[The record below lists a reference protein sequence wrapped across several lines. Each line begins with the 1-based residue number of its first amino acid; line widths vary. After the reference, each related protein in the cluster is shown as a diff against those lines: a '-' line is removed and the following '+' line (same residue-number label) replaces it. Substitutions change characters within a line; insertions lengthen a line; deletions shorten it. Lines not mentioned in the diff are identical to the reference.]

1 MRSSFSAPM
10 VLPCLLQTEDHAQ
23 AITDATGFVRRD
35 HSERFVSFRLARAQ
49 RLTDGTPLELT
60 AVINEAALRLNL
72 GKPEVRQTQYRHLLK
87 LAKLPNVS
95 IQLLRPEDGPHTAGT
110 GGFCFSTSTG
120 RGRSPTASTS
130 MEQSRYRTRMMFAR
144 RKRP

>member
-1 MRSSFSAPM
+1 M

-60 AVINEAALRLNL
+60 AVINER
-72 GKPEVRQTQYRHLLK
+72 
-87 LAKLPNVS
+87 
-95 IQLLRPEDGPHTAGT
+95 
-110 GGFCFSTSTG
+110 
-120 RGRSPTASTS
+120 
-130 MEQSRYRTRMMFAR
+130 RYD
-144 RKRP
+144 